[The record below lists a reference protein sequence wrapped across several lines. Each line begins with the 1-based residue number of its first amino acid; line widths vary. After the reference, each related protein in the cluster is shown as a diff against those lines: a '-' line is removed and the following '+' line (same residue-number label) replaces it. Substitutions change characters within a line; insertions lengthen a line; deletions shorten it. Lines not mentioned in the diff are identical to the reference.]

1 MVSTRTLAALPIL
14 PSGNQL
20 PAILV
25 SVHPIDLL
33 DLVRNIDHLKV
44 TKNFFY
50 NIRENPNSTFPLITE
65 IFGEI
70 TLNFRGLSQITAL
83 SKLRQITWSWYGS

>member
-1 MVSTRTLAALPIL
+1 MVSTRTLAASPIL

-25 SVHPIDLL
+25 SVHPITHPADLL
-33 DLVRNIDHLKV
+33 DLICNIDHLKV

-50 NIRENPNSTFPLITE
+50 KQTIVED
-65 IFGEI
+65 
-70 TLNFRGLSQITAL
+70 
-83 SKLRQITWSWYGS
+83 